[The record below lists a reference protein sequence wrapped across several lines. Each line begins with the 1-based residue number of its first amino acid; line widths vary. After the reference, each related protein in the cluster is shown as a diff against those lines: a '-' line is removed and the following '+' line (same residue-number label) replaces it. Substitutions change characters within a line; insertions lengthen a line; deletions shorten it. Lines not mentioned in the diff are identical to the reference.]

1 MPHVMAYLRQ
11 AMSKGAAELAPE
23 RGGRKRGVQGAN
35 GRSLGVLPAPPRA
48 RQLPPGTAM
57 QNPDIARLF
66 DEVADLLEIQDA
78 NPFRVRAY
86 RNAARP
92 IRDFPEPIADL
103 VRAGTKDLT
112 DIPGIGDD
120 LAEKITD
127 IVTTGELPLR
137 KQLASKLPAG
147 LLDLLRI
154 SGLGPKRVKL
164 LYKKLK
170 VKSAADL
177 AKALEAGKIQKLK
190 GFGPKMEEKIRVGL
204 GQVHVG
210 EVRLLHNE
218 AETQARGMVA
228 YLEAG
233 GGLRQIEVAGS
244 YRRRRET
251 VGDLDIVVTS
261 ERESSA
267 KVMDRFVAYGDV
279 AEIISKGETRATVKL
294 RGGLQVDLRAV
305 EPDAYGAALLYFT
318 GSKAHNIELRKIAQE
333 KSYKLNEYGLF
344 KGTRRAA
351 GKTEQEIYA
360 KLGLDWIAPELR
372 EARGEIAL
380 ARDHRLPHLVEV
392 KDVRGD
398 LQMHTSATD
407 GKGTIEEM
415 AHAGRALGYQYIA
428 ITDHSKRV
436 TMALGLDAKRL
447 REQWQAVDALNAT
460 SRDFTILKSV
470 ELDILESGKLDL
482 PDDVLAEAEYVVAT
496 IHYGLNQNQKELTR
510 RLVGAAEH
518 PWVDAIGHPTGR
530 LVGKRE
536 PYAFDFDALC
546 RACAAT
552 GCLLELNGHPERMDL
567 PDTLAAAGKQH
578 GVRVVLSTDSH
589 QPGNLPFMR
598 YAVYLARRAGLEAA
612 DILNTRPLAE
622 FRKGLKRAV
631 EAGRGR

>member
-1 MPHVMAYLRQ
+1 
-11 AMSKGAAELAPE
+11 
-23 RGGRKRGVQGAN
+23 
-35 GRSLGVLPAPPRA
+35 
-48 RQLPPGTAM
+48 M

-86 RNAARP
+86 RNAART
-92 IRDFPEPIADL
+92 IRDFPEPIADR

-112 DIPGIGDD
+112 DIAGIGDD
-120 LAEKITD
+120 LAEKITA
-127 IVTTGELPLR
+127 IITTGELPLR
-137 KQLASKLPAG
+137 KELASKLPAG

-154 SGLGPKRVKL
+154 PGLGPKRVKL

-177 AKALEAGKIQKLK
+177 AAALDKGKVQKLK
-190 GFGPKMEEKIRVGL
+190 GFGPKMEEKMRAGI
-204 GQVHVG
+204 GQAQVG
-210 EVRLLHNE
+210 ERRLLLNE
-218 AETQARGMVA
+218 AEAQATAVVA

-233 GGLRQIEVAGS
+233 GGIAQIEVAGS
-244 YRRRRET
+244 YRRRRESI
-251 VGDLDIVVTS
+251 GDLDIVVTS
-261 ERESSA
+261 VGKDSA
-267 KVMDRFVAYGDV
+267 KVMDRFYGEV
-279 AEIISKGETRATVKL
+279 AEVISKGETRATVKL
-294 RGGLQVDLRAV
+294 RGGLQMDLRAV
-305 EPDAYGAALLYFT
+305 EPDAYGAALVYFT

-333 KSYKLNEYGLF
+333 QSYKLNEYGLF

-351 GKTEQEIYA
+351 GKTEQDVYA
-360 KLGLDWIAPELR
+360 TLGLDWVPPELR

-380 ARDHRLPHLVEV
+380 AREHRLPRLVEL

-407 GKGTIEEM
+407 GKGTIEDM
-415 AHAGRALGYQYIA
+415 AHAARALRYQYIA

-447 REQWQAVDALNAT
+447 REQWKAIDALN
-460 SRDFTILKSV
+460 SRSRGFTILKSI
-470 ELDILESGKLDL
+470 ELDILENGKLDL
-482 PDDVLAEAEYVVAT
+482 PDDVLTEADYVVAT
-496 IHYGLNQNQKELTR
+496 IHYGLNQSEKELTR

-536 PYAFDFDALC
+536 PYAFDFEALC
-546 RACAAT
+546 RTCAAT

-578 GVRVVLSTDSH
+578 GVRFVLSTDSH
-589 QPGNLPFMR
+589 QPGNLPFMK
-598 YAVYLARRAGLEAA
+598 YAVYLARRAGLEAG
-612 DILNTRPLAE
+612 DILNTRPCPE
-622 FRKGLKRAV
+622 FRKGLKRAKP
-631 EAGRGR
+631 

>member
-1 MPHVMAYLRQ
+1 
-11 AMSKGAAELAPE
+11 
-23 RGGRKRGVQGAN
+23 
-35 GRSLGVLPAPPRA
+35 
-48 RQLPPGTAM
+48 M

-86 RNAARP
+86 RNAART

-154 SGLGPKRVKL
+154 PGLGPKRVKL

-177 AKALEAGKIQKLK
+177 AKALEAGRIQKLK
-190 GFGPKMEEKIRVGL
+190 GFGPKMEEKIRAGL

-210 EVRLLHNE
+210 ERRLLLNE
-218 AETQARGMVA
+218 AETQATAVLA
-228 YLEAG
+228 YLRAG
-233 GGLRQIEVAGS
+233 GGIRQIEVAGS

-251 VGDLDIVVTS
+251 IGDLDIVVTP
-261 ERESSA
+261 EEQDSA
-267 KVMDRFVAYGDV
+267 NAMDRFVKYGDV
-279 AEIISKGETRATVKL
+279 AEVISKGETRATVKL

-351 GKTEQEIYA
+351 GKTEEEIYG

-372 EARGEIAL
+372 EARGEITL
-380 ARDHRLPHLVEV
+380 AREHRLPKLVEL
-392 KDVRGD
+392 DDIRGD

-407 GKGTIEEM
+407 GKGTIEDM
-415 AHAGRALGYQYIA
+415 AHAARALGYQYIA

-447 REQWQAVDALNAT
+447 RAQWKAIDAWNAT
-460 SRDFTILKSV
+460 SRGFTILKSI

-482 PDDVLAEAEYVVAT
+482 PDDVLAEADYVVAT
-496 IHYGLNQNQKELTR
+496 IHYGIDQSEQELTR

-518 PWVDAIGHPTGR
+518 PWVDTIGHPTGR

-536 PYAFDFDALC
+536 PYHFDFEALC

-578 GVRVVLSTDSH
+578 GVRFVLSTDSH
-589 QPGNLPFMR
+589 QPGNLPFMK
-598 YAVYLARRAGLEAA
+598 YAVYLARRAGLEAG

-622 FRKGLKRAV
+622 FRKGLKRAKP
-631 EAGRGR
+631 

>member
-1 MPHVMAYLRQ
+1 
-11 AMSKGAAELAPE
+11 
-23 RGGRKRGVQGAN
+23 
-35 GRSLGVLPAPPRA
+35 
-48 RQLPPGTAM
+48 M

-86 RNAARP
+86 RNAART

-103 VRAGTKDLT
+103 VQAGAKDLT
-112 DIPGIGDD
+112 DIPGIGED

-137 KQLASKLPAG
+137 KELASKLPAG

-154 SGLGPKRVKL
+154 PGLGPKRVKL

-177 AKALEAGKIQKLK
+177 AAALDKGRIQKLK
-190 GFGPKMEEKIRVGL
+190 GFGPKIEEKMRAGL
-204 GQVHVG
+204 GQAQAG
-210 EVRLLHNE
+210 ERRMLLNE
-218 AETQARGMVA
+218 AETQATAIVGHLR
-228 YLEAG
+228 AG
-233 GGLRQIEVAGS
+233 GGIRQIEVAGS
-244 YRRRRET
+244 YRRRRESI
-251 VGDLDIVVTS
+251 GDLDILVTS
-261 ERESSA
+261 GDSA
-267 KVMDRFVAYGDV
+267 TVMDRFVAYGDV
-279 AEIISKGETRATVKL
+279 AEVISKGETRATVKL

-351 GKTEQEIYA
+351 GKTEEEIYA

-407 GKGTIEEM
+407 GKGTIEDM
-415 AHAGRALGYQYIA
+415 AHAARALGYQYIA
-428 ITDHSKRV
+428 VTDHSKRV

-447 REQWQAVDALNAT
+447 REQWRAIDALNAT

-482 PDDVLAEAEYVVAT
+482 PDDVLAEADYVVAT
-496 IHYGLNQNQKELTR
+496 IHYGLNQSQKELTR

-546 RACAAT
+546 RACTAT

-578 GVRVVLSTDSH
+578 GVRFVLSTDSH
-589 QPGNLPFMR
+589 QPGNLPFMK
-598 YAVYLARRAGLEAA
+598 YAVDLARRAGLEAA

-631 EAGRGR
+631 EGGRGR